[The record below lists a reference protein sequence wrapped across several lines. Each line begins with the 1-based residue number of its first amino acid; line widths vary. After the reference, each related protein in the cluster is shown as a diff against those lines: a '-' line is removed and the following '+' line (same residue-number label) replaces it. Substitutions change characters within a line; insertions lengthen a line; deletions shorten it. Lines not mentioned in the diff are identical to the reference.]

1 MCNIAT
7 DLSSTLFIFCVMNVQ
22 ISPTIHF
29 YFSLNWLNIKQVIP
43 DIFRH
48 PLFEVVAVL
57 KRPFSSLVNSICM
70 QLILQ
75 FFCALVPIP
84 LFSNFRHFG
93 SIYLFEEWAITLFS
107 FFRNSQKF
115 WQKMSSHYVQNGGN
129 IGNMQSVKDT
139 YFLLLCATIF

>member
-1 MCNIAT
+1 MDASNIQNRDNIRCVKYSNGSFFNPLYLLCN
-7 DLSSTLFIFCVMNVQ
+7 DVQ

-29 YFSLNWLNIKQVIP
+29 YFSLNWLDIKHIIP
-43 DIFRH
+43 SIFRYL
-48 PLFEVVAVL
+48 LFKVVAVL

-93 SIYLFEEWAITLFS
+93 SIYLFEEWGYYFVLLF
-107 FFRNSQKF
+107 FGIVK
-115 WQKMSSHYVQNGGN
+115 SSGR
-129 IGNMQSVKDT
+129 K
-139 YFLLLCATIF
+139 